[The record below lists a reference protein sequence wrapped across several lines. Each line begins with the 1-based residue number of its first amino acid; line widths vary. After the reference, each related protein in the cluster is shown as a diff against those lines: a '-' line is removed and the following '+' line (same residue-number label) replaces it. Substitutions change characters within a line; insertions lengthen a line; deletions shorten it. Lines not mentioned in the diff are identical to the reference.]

1 MNPGPPRP
9 PSRLFFALRFLRL
22 GWGGTPIFHKVL
34 LGGLLP
40 PWAGLAVPAMLSN
53 GQGWTVAFLI
63 AFVVALTALVL
74 FQLHKDGHRHATKQ
88 AAASIARF
96 LPLVDAVLDQKEQAY
111 DVWEIAPMA
120 DGRFKAGLWSTNDP
134 GADTGFRILPMP
146 AWIAGQALFLA
157 QQEGLRDARPLH
169 ELGPTSRWTR
179 ALGRHRG
186 QSAHARLAARQALR
200 DALAPH
206 LREAYDADPL

>member
-1 MNPGPPRP
+1 MSLGLPRP

-22 GWGGTPIFHKVL
+22 GWKGTPGFHKVL
-34 LGGLLP
+34 LGVLLP
-40 PWAGLAVPAMLSN
+40 AWAALVVPVMLSG
-53 GQGWTVAFLI
+53 GQGGKAALVI
-63 AFVVALTALVL
+63 AFVGALTALVL

-111 DVWEIAPMA
+111 DIWEIAPTIH
-120 DGRFKAGLWSTNDP
+120 GGFKAGLWTTDYP

-146 AWIAGQALFLA
+146 SWIAGQALFLA
-157 QQEGLRDARPLH
+157 QQEGLRDARPLR
-169 ELGPTSRWTR
+169 EVGPMSRWTR
-179 ALGRHRG
+179 ALGRHRK

-206 LREAYDADPL
+206 LREAFDADPL